1 MTYHHYITI
10 NYDAASESRAHTTT
24 LCYDDPMRYLGIDYG
39 TKRVG
44 IAISDESGTLAF
56 PYAILKNEKNLVA
69 EVKAIC
75 DKEDITDIIVGESL
89 DYKGQPNIV
98 MEEVGTFIAELG
110 RVVAMPISHEREFL
124 STQQAR
130 FFQTDKKHVDDS
142 AAAII
147 LQSYL
152 DKKNV
157 KPISE
162 QE

>member
-1 MTYHHYITI
+1 
-10 NYDAASESRAHTTT
+10 
-24 LCYDDPMRYLGIDYG
+24 MRYLGIDYG

-44 IAISDESGTLAF
+44 VAVSDESGMLAF
-56 PYAILKNEKNLVA
+56 PYAILENDKVLVEK
-69 EVKAIC
+69 VKEIC
-75 DKEDITDIIVGESL
+75 DKEKIEQIVVGESV
-89 DYKGQPNIV
+89 DYKGNPNIV
-98 MEEVGTFIAELG
+98 MEAIDRFVVGLREATNMQVFQ
-110 RVVAMPISHEREFL
+110 EREFL

-130 FFQTDKKHVDDS
+130 FFQPDKKRVDDS

-162 QE
+162 AE

>member
-1 MTYHHYITI
+1 
-10 NYDAASESRAHTTT
+10 
-24 LCYDDPMRYLGIDYG
+24 MRYLGIDYG

-44 IAISDESGTLAF
+44 VAVSDESGTLAF
-56 PYAILKNEKNLVA
+56 PYAILENGKGLVG
-69 EVKAIC
+69 EVKTIC
-75 DKEDITDIIVGESL
+75 VKEQITHIVVGESM
-89 DYKGQPNIV
+89 DYKGQPNLV
-98 MEEVGTFIAELG
+98 MEEIKRFVAELHEA
-110 RVVAMPISHEREFL
+110 VAVPVLHEREFL

-157 KPISE
+157 KPLADT
-162 QE
+162 Q

>member
-1 MTYHHYITI
+1 
-10 NYDAASESRAHTTT
+10 
-24 LCYDDPMRYLGIDYG
+24 MRYLGIDFG
-39 TKRVG
+39 AKRVG
-44 IAISDESGTLAF
+44 VAVSDESGTIAF
-56 PYAILKNEKNLVA
+56 PYSILNNGKGLVA
-69 EVKAIC
+69 EIKAIC
-75 DKEDITDIIVGESL
+75 DKENITDIIVGESL
-89 DYKGQPNIV
+89 DYKGLPNIV
-98 MEEVGTFIAELG
+98 MEEASRFTAELG

-157 KPISE
+157 KPL
-162 QE
+162 QETK

>member
-1 MTYHHYITI
+1 
-10 NYDAASESRAHTTT
+10 
-24 LCYDDPMRYLGIDYG
+24 MRYLGIDYG

-44 IAISDESGTLAF
+44 VAVSDEGGRLAF
-56 PYAILKNEKNLVA
+56 PYAILENSKGLVG

-75 DKEDITDIIVGESL
+75 VKEGVTDIVVGESMN
-89 DYKGQPNIV
+89 YKGQPNIV
-98 MEEVGTFIAELG
+98 MEEIQSFVAEL
-110 RVVAMPISHEREFL
+110 REAVAIPIALEREFL

-130 FFQTDKKHVDDS
+130 FFQAEKEHVDDS

-157 KPISE
+157 KSMLDVDTNTE
-162 QE
+162 